1 MHHTDHFKS
10 EMKST
15 TYISFLVLAFL
26 VPEGFLHVQDYP
38 FRNTSLPWD
47 ARVKDLVDRLTI
59 EEIVVQMSRGGSGPR
74 ASPAPAVPR
83 LGVGPFSWNTEC
95 LRGDVYAGNAT
106 SFPQAL
112 GLAAT
117 FSTEVICDVASAT
130 SIEVRAK
137 FNDYQR
143 RKIYGDHKGIS
154 CFSPVINI
162 MRHPLWGRNQETY
175 GEDPF
180 LSGELAAIFVKCL
193 QGDDPTYI
201 RANAG
206 CKHFDVHGGPEN
218 IPVSRFSFDA
228 KVSEKDWRLTFLPAF
243 KRCVQAG
250 SYSLMCS
257 FNRINGVPACGNK
270 RLLTDILRTELGFT
284 GYVVSDQEAIE
295 NIMTYHHY
303 TNNSVDT
310 AALCVKAGCN
320 LELST
325 NEVKPTYFYIIDALK
340 AGKLDKKD
348 LVKTVSP
355 LFYTRMRLGEFDPP
369 DHNPYNF
376 IDLSVIQSEEHRA
389 ISLNAAMKSFVLLKN
404 KGGFLPISKPFN
416 TISVLGPMADNKYQ
430 QIGSYAPDVMPSYT
444 STPLQGLSKLSKG
457 VQYAAGCNDNAC
469 SKYNRTEI
477 QRAVNS
483 SEIIF
488 VCLGTGP
495 MIENEDHD
503 RASMELPG
511 QQAQLLRDAITF
523 SAKGVPIVLLLF
535 NGGPVNITWA
545 DRSDRVVSIME
556 CFFPAQETGEAVLR
570 VVTNTGNSSNPAG
583 RLPYTWPKYQDQ
595 IPSMVNYSMEGRTY
609 RYFHGDPLY
618 PFGYGL
624 SYSTFNF
631 TNAWMNPII
640 SQGQDLT
647 VRVEVHNEGP
657 TDGDEVIQV
666 YLKWLDTNE
675 TMPIHQLVGFER
687 VSLRAKETLS
697 WLITVR
703 AENMAV
709 WNESRGFYIEP
720 GRYRLYIGGQQPAQ
734 SKTLPSNVLVREF
747 KIIPKVSHP

>member
-1 MHHTDHFKS
+1 MRP
-10 EMKST
+10 ST
-15 TYISFLVLAFL
+15 RQVTGGKLPFNVYCLFLLLAFTNGL
-26 VPEGFLHVQDYP
+26 SQDYP
-38 FRNTSLPWD
+38 FRNTSLPW
-47 ARVKDLVDRLTI
+47 AVRVRDLVGRLTV
-59 EEIVVQMSRGGSGPR
+59 EEIVVQMSRGGAGPR
-74 ASPAPAVPR
+74 ASPAPAIPR
-83 LGVGPFSWNTEC
+83 LGIGPFSWNTEC

-117 FSTEVICDVASAT
+117 FSTDVLCDVAEAT

-137 FNDYQR
+137 YNDYQR

-180 LSGELAAIFVKCL
+180 LSGEMAASFVSCL
-193 QGDDPTYI
+193 QGHNPTYI
-201 RANAG
+201 RTNAG

-228 KVSEKDWRLTFLPAF
+228 KVSERDWRLTYLPAF

-257 FNRINGVPACGNK
+257 FNRINGVPACANK
-270 RLLTDILRTELGFT
+270 RLLTDILRTEWGFT

-325 NEVKPTYFYIIDALK
+325 NELKPTYFYIIDALK
-340 AGKLDKKD
+340 AGKLDKD
-348 LVKTVSP
+348 DIVKSVSP

-369 DHNPYNF
+369 QHNPYSSL
-376 IDLSVIQSEEHRA
+376 DLTVIQSEGHRA
-389 ISLNAAMKSFVLLKN
+389 ISLTAAMKSFVLLKN
-404 KGGFLPISKPFN
+404 KDEFLPITKQYN

-430 QIGSYAPDVMPSYT
+430 QIGSYAPDVMPIFT
-444 STPLQGLSKLSKG
+444 TTPLQGLSKLSKT
-457 VQYAAGCNDNAC
+457 VKFAAGCSDNAC
-469 SKYNRTEI
+469 TTYNRSEI
-477 QRAVNS
+477 QKAVNS
-483 SEIIF
+483 TDIIF

-503 RASMELPG
+503 RSSMELPG
-511 QQAQLLRDAITF
+511 KQTQLLLDSVNF
-523 SAKGVPIVLLLF
+523 SANGVPVVLLLF

-545 DRSDRVVSIME
+545 DRSDRIVAIIE
-556 CFFPAQETGEAVLR
+556 CFFPAQETGEAVWR
-570 VVTNTGNSSNPAG
+570 VLTNSGNFSNPAG
-583 RLPYTWPKYQDQ
+583 RLPYTWPKYKHQ
-595 IPSMVNYSMEGRTY
+595 IPSMINYSMTGRTY

-624 SYSTFNF
+624 SYTTFNF
-631 TNAWMNPII
+631 TNAWLNPII
-640 SQGQDLT
+640 EEGESLT
-647 VRVEVHNEGP
+647 VRTEICNTGAL
-657 TDGDEVIQV
+657 DGEEVIQI
-666 YLKWLDTNE
+666 YLKWLDTKE
-675 TMPIHQLVGFER
+675 DMPIHQLVGFR
-687 VSLRAKETLS
+687 RIFLKSGETLS
-697 WLITVR
+697 WLVTVD
-703 AENMAV
+703 ANSMAV
-709 WNESRGFYIEP
+709 WSKAGGFHIEP
-720 GRYRLYIGGQQPAQ
+720 GHYKLYIGSQQPEQ
-734 SKTLPSNVLVREF
+734 GRKVPSNVLIREF
-747 KIIPKVSHP
+747 KIIPKLS

>member
-1 MHHTDHFKS
+1 MV
-10 EMKST
+10 ST
-15 TYISFLVLAFL
+15 LSVYFFLVLVFH
-26 VPEGFLHVQDYP
+26 HVQLQEYP

-47 ARVKDLVDRLTI
+47 VRVGDLVNRLTVQ
-59 EEIVVQMSRGGSGPR
+59 EIVVQMSRGGSGPR
-74 ASPAPAVPR
+74 ASPAPAIPR
-83 LGVGPFSWNTEC
+83 LGIGPFSWNTEC

-106 SFPQAL
+106 SFPQTL

-117 FSTEVICDVASAT
+117 FSTDVICDVAEAT

-137 FNDYQR
+137 YNDYQR

-180 LSGELAAIFVKCL
+180 LSGKMAESFVKCL
-193 QGDDPTYI
+193 QGDNPTYI

-228 KVSEKDWRLTFLPAF
+228 KVSERNWRLTFLPAF
-243 KRCVQAG
+243 KKCVQAG

-270 RLLTDILRTELGFT
+270 RLLTDILRKEWGFT

-303 TNNSVDT
+303 TNNSIDT
-310 AALCVKAGCN
+310 ATLCVKAGCN

-325 NEVKPTYFYIIDALK
+325 NEVKPTYFYINDALK
-340 AGKLDKKD
+340 AGKLKKEEVMGS
-348 LVKTVSP
+348 VKP

-369 DHNPYNF
+369 KYNPYNF
-376 IDLSVIQSEEHRA
+376 LDLSVIQSEEHRA
-389 ISLNAAMKSFVLLKN
+389 ISLAAAMKSFVLLKN
-404 KGGFLPISKPFN
+404 RDGFLPIN
-416 TISVLGPMADNKYQ
+416 TVYNKISVVGPMADNKYQ
-430 QIGSYAPDVMPSYT
+430 QIGSYAPDVMPGFT
-444 STPLQGLSKLSKG
+444 TTPLQGLSKLSRN
-457 VQYAAGCNDNAC
+457 VQYAAGCTDNAC
-469 SKYNRTEI
+469 TTYNRSDI
-477 QRAVNS
+477 QRAMNS
-483 SEIIF
+483 TEVVF

-511 QQAQLLRDAITF
+511 KQSQLLKDALSF
-523 SAKGVPIVLLLF
+523 SANTVPIILLLF

-545 DRSDRVVSIME
+545 DQNDRVVAIIE

-570 VVTNTGNSSNPAG
+570 VLTNTGNFSNPAA
-583 RLPYTWPKYQDQ
+583 RLPYTWMKYKEQ
-595 IPSMVNYSMEGRTY
+595 IPSMVNYSMANRTY
-609 RYFHGDPLY
+609 RYFHGNPLY

-624 SYSTFNF
+624 SYSRFNY
-631 TNAWMNPII
+631 TNAWLNPII
-640 SQGQDLT
+640 EQGQNLT
-647 VRVEVHNEGP
+647 VRVEVHNLGP
-657 TDGDEVIQV
+657 LDGEEVIQI
-666 YLKWLDTNE
+666 YLKWLDTKE
-675 TMPIHQLVGFER
+675 EMPVKQLVGFRR
-687 VSLRAKETLS
+687 VYLHNGETLS
-697 WLITVR
+697 WVFTVDSD
-703 AENMAV
+703 NLAV
-709 WNESRGFYIEP
+709 WSNTREFWIEP
-720 GRYRLYIGGQQPAQ
+720 GHYRLYIGGQQPDQ
-734 SKTLPSNVLVREF
+734 EKKVPSNILVRDF
-747 KIIPKVSHP
+747 KIVPTTSYM